1 MLASDIFHKELIYK
15 IYKESFNLTLIIII
29 IVIQL
34 KSGQRTRIKVSLG
47 RTYGWPTD
55 I

>member
-29 IVIQL
+29 IIVIQL
-34 KSGQRTRIKVSLG
+34 KSGQRT
-47 RTYGWPTD
+47 
-55 I
+55 